1 MTKDGKKRRGIGK
14 RQRQH
19 INIAVLMT
27 VVILICAT
35 AVWLRST
42 LLSSEKTV
50 NDLVEFYLEEIAERN
65 SGAITSELEKKS
77 RQMEQ
82 AMTVLRQ
89 DDLRNEQSIRDFV
102 WTVQQINGLDMFALV
117 DAQGMVYTLSLIHI

>member
-1 MTKDGKKRRGIGK
+1 MKKDGKKRLGIGK
-14 RQRQH
+14 RQRKH
-19 INIAVLMT
+19 INIAVLLT

-35 AVWLRST
+35 TVWLRST
-42 LLSSEKTV
+42 LLSSEKIV

-89 DDLRNEQSIRDFV
+89 DDLRNAQSIRDFV
-102 WTVQQINGLDMFALV
+102 WTV
-117 DAQGMVYTLSLIHI
+117 

>member
-14 RQRQH
+14 IQRQH
-19 INIAVLMT
+19 INIAVLLT

-35 AVWLRST
+35 TVWLRST

-89 DDLRNEQSIRDFV
+89 DDLRNAQSIRDFV
-102 WTVQQINGLDMFALV
+102 WTV
-117 DAQGMVYTLSLIHI
+117 

>member
-19 INIAVLMT
+19 INIAVLLT

-35 AVWLRST
+35 TVWLRST

-77 RQMEQ
+77 RQM
-82 AMTVLRQ
+82 
-89 DDLRNEQSIRDFV
+89 
-102 WTVQQINGLDMFALV
+102 
-117 DAQGMVYTLSLIHI
+117 